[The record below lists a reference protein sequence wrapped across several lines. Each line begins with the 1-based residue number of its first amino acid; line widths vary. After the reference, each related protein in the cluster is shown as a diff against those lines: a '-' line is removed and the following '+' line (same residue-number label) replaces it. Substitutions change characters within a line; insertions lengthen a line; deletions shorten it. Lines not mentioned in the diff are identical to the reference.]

1 MHNIITYIKKSEI
14 VEKASKGLSHF
25 SLYMLL
31 YYAYPLLAFS
41 TISLFFSDFKKTTSW
56 DSLESKWGVCVYIYI
71 YTCYYIMHI
80 PCLLS
85 QLSHFSFQISK
96 KRHHDFDI
104 LNTLKNYAVIF
115 FFLYNCVFFS
125 FYKVY
130 KIKGIL
136 IYLTCHQLQDN

>member
-1 MHNIITYIKKSEI
+1 
-14 VEKASKGLSHF
+14 
-25 SLYMLL
+25 
-31 YYAYPLLAFS
+31 LLAFS
-41 TISLFFSDFKKTTSW
+41 TISLFFIYVIILCI
-56 DSLESKWGVCVYIYI
+56 SLACFLNYLTFLFRFQKNDIMRQFGKQVRCVYIYI